1 MQKKNDSNKI
11 SLRAPKEIS
20 LRAPKEIS
28 KSTKLRKYAIVY
40 KSYIRKT
47 EQSNISKSPRRPRK
61 SEKSNIVNKDKIPK
75 KIPKKKSL
83 NMYQKFV
90 QNESKKDKYKELPS
104 KQRLKAIALEWK
116 NK

>member
-75 KIPKKKSL
+75 KKSL
-83 NMYQKFV
+83 NLYQKFV
-90 QNESKKDKYKELPS
+90 QNESKKDKYKELPG